1 MQFGKLSELVP
12 IRDFVGGPMGAIR
25 LCLVVSC
32 FRLPPQPQV
41 NGVATELE
49 DLSRFTFLHAI
60 SLDCLNDF
68 LTQVVAV
75 GF

>member
-12 IRDFVGGPMGAIR
+12 IRDFIGGAMGAMR
-25 LCLVVSC
+25 LCLVVSG

-41 NGVATELE
+41 NGVATELK

-60 SLDCLNDF
+60 
-68 LTQVVAV
+68 
-75 GF
+75 

>member
-12 IRDFVGGPMGAIR
+12 IRDFVGSAMGTIR
-25 LCLVVSC
+25 LCLVVSG
-32 FRLPPQPQV
+32 FSLPLQPQV
-41 NGVATELE
+41 NRVATELE
-49 DLSRFTFLHAI
+49 DLSRFAFLHPI
-60 SLDCLNDF
+60 ELDGLNDF